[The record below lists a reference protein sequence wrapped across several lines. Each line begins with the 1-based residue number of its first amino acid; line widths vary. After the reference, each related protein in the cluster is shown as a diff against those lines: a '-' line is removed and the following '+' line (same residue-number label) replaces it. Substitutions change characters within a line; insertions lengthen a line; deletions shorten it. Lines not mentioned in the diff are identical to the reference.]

1 MSKSDVFI
9 HWILKNIYR
18 SESQTSIK
26 MHNITRTSR
35 NIIFLSCRSPC
46 LKQLKKKIL
55 FWYFQ
60 CRLVLLVLELNVN
73 GIKYYEYASFSK
85 SFFEIHLL
93 CSVGEGKGNALQ
105 YSCLGNPRIEEP
117 SGLHS
122 MGSRRVRHD
131 WATFMHTHT
140 TLFRTL
146 VVVPKLLNSI
156 LSCEYATVYYF
167 C

>member
-1 MSKSDVFI
+1 M
-9 HWILKNIYR
+9 
-18 SESQTSIK
+18 
-26 MHNITRTSR
+26 
-35 NIIFLSCRSPC
+35 
-46 LKQLKKKIL
+46 
-55 FWYFQ
+55 
-60 CRLVLLVLELNVN
+60 LVLELNVN

-117 SGLHS
+117 GGLHS

-131 WATFMHTHT
+131 WATFTHTHT

-146 VVVPKLLNSI
+146 VVVPTITKQHFVLWICYSLLCLLI
-156 LSCEYATVYYF
+156 QVCWQWLSSSCLKDIFSGYRIVGWFFFLFSFFVLQRLYDSLFRISEFLTRSLL
-167 C
+167 

>member
-1 MSKSDVFI
+1 MNKSDVFI

-26 MHNITRTSR
+26 MHNITRTSG
-35 NIIFLSCRSPC
+35 NIIFLSCRSAC
-46 LKQLKKKIL
+46 LKQLKKKKIL

-85 SFFEIHLL
+85 SFFEIHLH

-117 SGLHS
+117 GGLHS

-131 WATFMHTHT
+131 WATFTHTHT
-140 TLFRTL
+140 TLFCTL
-146 VVVPKLLNSI
+146 VAVPTITK
-156 LSCEYATVYYF
+156 
-167 C
+167 